1 MDVSYIN
8 PFVSA
13 TIECFKKMI
22 FVDVTPKNPTLKN
35 QPFPTYD
42 ISGVIGLSGEAQ
54 GSISLSFPQDVAIRV
69 ISSMLSCKIDENAP
83 EFVDGIGEI
92 ANIVAG
98 NAKRGLSK
106 FNLSISLP
114 NVILGRNHVIGSQT
128 GVPTII
134 VPFTSSLGFFSMEV
148 ALKTK

>member
-1 MDVSYIN
+1 MDVSFIN
-8 PFVSA
+8 PFISA
-13 TIECFKKMI
+13 TIDCFKKMI
-22 FVDVTPKNPTLKN
+22 YTEVTPRSPSLKN
-35 QPFPTYD
+35 EPYPTYD

-54 GSISLSFPQDVAIRV
+54 GSISLSFPQDVAIKV
-69 ISSMLSCKIDENAP
+69 ISSMLSAQINDKSP
-83 EFVDGIGEI
+83 ELIDGIGEI

-106 FNLSISLP
+106 YNLSISLP
-114 NVILGRNHVIGSQT
+114 NVILGRNHIIGSQS

>member
-8 PFVSA
+8 PFISA

-22 FVDVTPKNPTLKN
+22 FTDVTPMSPSLKN

-69 ISSMLSCKIDENAP
+69 ISSMLSAQITDKSP
-83 EFVDGIGEI
+83 ELIDGIGEI

-114 NVILGRNHVIGSQT
+114 NVILGRNHVIGGQS

-134 VPFTSSLGFFSMEV
+134 VPFTSNLGFFSMEV